1 MELQLALDFISIED
15 SIELLKEV
23 GDSIDIVEIG
33 TPFIVKDGMRAVREV
48 RRAFPD
54 LKILADLKIMDAGK
68 EETACAVEAGAD
80 IVTVLGASNDTTI
93 RVSAEAAR
101 PAKRS
106 WWT

>member
-68 EETACAVEAGAD
+68 EETACAVEAAETCAD
-80 IVTVLGASNDTTI
+80 MGFLLLVCICSFVTLS
-93 RVSAEAAR
+93 
-101 PAKRS
+101 
-106 WWT
+106 

>member
-1 MELQLALDFISIED
+1 MKGNAIVELQLALDFISIED

-48 RRAFPD
+48 RKAFPN

-68 EETACAVEAGAD
+68 EETACAVEAGAGYSD
-80 IVTVLGASNDTTI
+80 
-93 RVSAEAAR
+93 RAR
-101 PAKRS
+101 RF
-106 WWT
+106 

>member
-1 MELQLALDFISIED
+1 MKGNAIVELQLALDFISIED

-48 RRAFPD
+48 RKAFPN

-68 EETACAVEAGAD
+68 EETACGLLWQTEQGF
-80 IVTVLGASNDTTI
+80 
-93 RVSAEAAR
+93 R
-101 PAKRS
+101 
-106 WWT
+106 